1 MRISSVIAYNSGS
14 LWRRLAL
21 PKKIFT
27 LYHKYLVNRLL
38 LLIEGKLTRER
49 FCGVKRTQ
57 GRQVVRNS
65 AGDNF
70 RF

>member
-1 MRISSVIAYNSGS
+1 
-14 LWRRLAL
+14 
-21 PKKIFT
+21 